1 VSEYNDVVAALDRRG
16 FTRMDFDMQKIRDLM
31 DVLGSPQRAY
41 PSIHLTG
48 TNGKT
53 STARMIDSLL
63 RAHGLHTGRYTSPHL
78 ETVRERIS
86 LDGEPISEEQL
97 VATYNEIQPLA
108 DLIDERNVEALTY
121 FDMTT
126 AMAYA
131 AFADAPVDIAVVEVG
146 LGGAE
151 DATNV
156 IEAGVC
162 VITPIGLDHTEWLGD
177 TIEDIAWAKAGI
189 IHKGAT
195 VISAAQTEEAM
206 RPLTERCVEMSATL
220 AREGSEFGVV
230 ERTQAVGG
238 QVLRLQGLGGVY
250 DEVFLPL
257 FGAHQAQ
264 NAACALAAVE
274 AFLGAG
280 REKQLEIEVIRE
292 GFANV
297 DSPGRLEIIRSA
309 PAILLD
315 GAHNT
320 HGMAATVAALEEEF
334 AFRHLV
340 VVIAVLGDKDAEGL
354 LDLLEPVAA
363 RLVVTQNSSP
373 RSMPGHGRADDAGC
387 DRGSRR
393 AGRGGH
399 RRRAQRRRRADHRL
413 DRDRRRRAETA
424 EKMTTPEPTSPAG
437 GANAVPG
444 GPAVPERRSGLRN
457 PEAAVR
463 GLGSGTLA
471 LEALVLL
478 LAIQPIRILGGDL
491 SGWGIGVVI
500 ALAVLCALVAGS
512 MRRRGAWAAG
522 TTLQALLVA
531 AGLLHWSLAALGLI
545 FGAAWGYA
553 SYVRRSILG

>member
-1 VSEYNDVVAALDRRG
+1 MSEYTDVVAALDRRG

-41 PSIHLTG
+41 PAIHLTG

-86 LDGEPISEEQL
+86 LDGEPVSEEQL
-97 VATYNEIQPLA
+97 VATYKDVAPLA
-108 DLIDERNVEALTY
+108 ELIDERNVEQLTY

-156 IEAGVC
+156 IDAGIC

-177 TIEDIAWAKAGI
+177 TIEEIAWAKAGI

-195 VISAAQTEEAM
+195 VISALQVEEAM
-206 RPLTERCVEMSATL
+206 RPLVERCAEMDATL
-220 AREGSEFGVV
+220 AREGKQFGVI

-238 QVLRLQGLGGVY
+238 QVLTLQGLGGVY
-250 DEVFLPL
+250 EEVFLPL

-280 REKQLEIEVIRE
+280 KEKQLELELVRE
-292 GFANV
+292 GFAGV
-297 DSPGRLEIIRSA
+297 DSPGRLERVRSA
-309 PAILLD
+309 PTILLD
-315 GAHNT
+315 AAHNP

-334 AFRHLV
+334 SFRSLV
-340 VVIAVLGDKDAEGL
+340 VVVAVLGDKDVSGL
-354 LDLLEPVAA
+354 LDLLEPITA

-373 RSMPGHGRADDAGC
+373 RSMPLNELSEIAIEIFGE
-387 DRGSRR
+387 DRVTV
-393 AGRGGH
+393 
-399 RRRAQRRRRADHRL
+399 
-413 DRDRRRRAETA
+413 AETMPDAIEEAVVLA
-424 EKMTTPEPTSPAG
+424 EEDTD
-437 GANAVPG
+437 GA
-444 GPAVPERRSGLRN
+444 
-457 PEAAVR
+457 
-463 GLGSGTLA
+463 
-471 LEALVLL
+471 
-478 LAIQPIRILGGDL
+478 LGGV
-491 SGWGIGVVI
+491 GVLITGSV
-500 ALAVLCALVAGS
+500 VTVADA
-512 MRRRGAWAAG
+512 RK
-522 TTLQALLVA
+522 LLK
-531 AGLLHWSLAALGLI
+531 
-545 FGAAWGYA
+545 
-553 SYVRRSILG
+553 R